1 MAKEIKFS
9 LLYRD
14 MWQSSGKYVP
24 TVDQLLEVAPAII
37 DMGCFARVETNGG
50 GFEQINLLFGEN
62 PNVAVRKWTQ
72 PFNDAG
78 IQTHMLERGLN
89 GIRMSPVPEDVRRL
103 MFQVKKKQGT
113 DIARSFDGL
122 NDPRNLESSIKF
134 AKEAGMISQAAL
146 SLTVSEVHTVEYYTE
161 LADTL
166 IEMGADEI
174 CVKDMAGIARPA
186 TVGKIIKKIK
196 DKHPNIPIT
205 YHGHAGP
212 GFQMASILEAAYA
225 GVDYVDTAMEP
236 LAWGTGHADVLAIQ
250 AMLKDAGFN
259 VPDIN
264 MKAYM
269 KVRSLTQKY
278 IDDFL
283 GYYINPKNRLMN
295 SLLIGPGLP
304 GGMMGSLMAD
314 LESNLESLNKWL
326 SKNGKEEITL
336 DDLLI
341 KLFREVAY
349 VWPKIGNPPLVTPFS
364 QYVKNLALMNVMQIE
379 RGKERWSVIADN
391 IWDMILGRAGK
402 LPGTLAPE
410 IVKLIKDQGRE
421 FYDGNPQDLYPDQL
435 DEFRAEMK
443 KNNWDFGQDDEELF
457 ELAMHPEQYR
467 AYKSGAAKTAFEQD
481 LAKRKAAAQAEKTPP
496 APVEASTNGNG
507 NGNNVNNNLQ
517 PRQLVINV
525 DNEEYMVYIS
535 YPENDGIPFHPVNKA
550 DQPQAKLVDVQPD
563 SAGGK
568 LKEVLSPLEGKFYL
582 TKDSSETPL
591 KVGDQVKAG
600 DIIGY
605 IESMKTYN
613 AVASEDSGK
622 VVEISISNGAS
633 VEEDDVLVKLQ

>member
-89 GIRMSPVPEDVRRL
+89 GIRMSPVPADVRRL
-103 MFQVKKKQGT
+103 MFHVKKKQGT

-122 NDPRNLESSIKF
+122 NDPRNLEGSIRY

-186 TVGKIIKKIK
+186 TVGKIVRTIKER
-196 DKHPNIPIT
+196 HPDVPVT

-236 LAWGTGHADVLAIQ
+236 LAWGTGHADVLAVQ
-250 AMLKDAGFN
+250 AMLKDAGFI

-304 GGMMGSLMAD
+304 GGMMGSLMVRTI
-314 LESNLESLNKWL
+314 LP
-326 SKNGKEEITL
+326 T
-336 DDLLI
+336 
-341 KLFREVAY
+341 VA
-349 VWPKIGNPPLVTPFS
+349 
-364 QYVKNLALMNVMQIE
+364 
-379 RGKERWSVIADN
+379 
-391 IWDMILGRAGK
+391 GRAI
-402 LPGTLAPE
+402 PAISFTQISSAP
-410 IVKLIKDQGRE
+410 
-421 FYDGNPQDLYPDQL
+421 
-435 DEFRAEMK
+435 
-443 KNNWDFGQDDEELF
+443 
-457 ELAMHPEQYR
+457 
-467 AYKSGAAKTAFEQD
+467 
-481 LAKRKAAAQAEKTPP
+481 
-496 APVEASTNGNG
+496 
-507 NGNNVNNNLQ
+507 
-517 PRQLVINV
+517 
-525 DNEEYMVYIS
+525 
-535 YPENDGIPFHPVNKA
+535 
-550 DQPQAKLVDVQPD
+550 
-563 SAGGK
+563 
-568 LKEVLSPLEGKFYL
+568 
-582 TKDSSETPL
+582 
-591 KVGDQVKAG
+591 
-600 DIIGY
+600 
-605 IESMKTYN
+605 
-613 AVASEDSGK
+613 
-622 VVEISISNGAS
+622 ISISVSAS
-633 VEEDDVLVKLQ
+633 SV